1 MLKRLFIAVFVLGLV
16 MALTGTALASNDG
29 PNDAQVK
36 QLWKGSTPPLNFDRA
51 RFATPNSHLQISQKL
66 TTNER
71 TVDQWNART
80 QQVFSPDTAACY
92 TYFDL
97 IDWANFAG
105 SVSYFDMYG
114 GSGFAAAVRYDIPKH
129 HYATITGMEFWLSES
144 SANSGGCSIEVGV
157 WSDVAGLPGTL
168 IFADTIAAADLP
180 HPVAWSG
187 DYVSHTFSSPV
198 VVSDAE
204 AFHISWGPTDDSPV
218 DDYVECLFTRANSSQ
233 PDYQVTPFTSEFLY
247 PDGGGWFKNA
257 DLWSSGDADNLQDVS
272 YCVAFSDCYTQDPIP
287 DPGYIWSGWWL
298 PDDSY
303 TDCPLVGYAQRF
315 VSEGPD
321 TLKQVRIF
329 HKDDGGVLYP
339 ETGTNGMIVRIWP
352 DDGTGNID
360 ASGGPLAERI
370 ITGTRADL
378 FPQGQ
383 TYGGTNWVYAD
394 FSADNLVLIGPWHV
408 SVEPTSTDP
417 AAGQFNF
424 YMSYEYPG
432 DDAYYSDGTGGSV
445 KFTCDGEWH
454 RQSESSYWQ
463 TDMDWLDEM
472 SFWVRPE
479 LCRDEF
485 YECQEQATF
494 NGTINAGW
502 GLPCCAAQR
511 VSGQPVNKVSSV
523 WVLPFF
529 DDAYGLDPANNG
541 QPDLV
546 VTLYSVTPTG
556 PGAEIYSVTV
566 PYGDYV
572 PTGWNEVVIPD
583 VVTYGDFYA
592 GYSFDDTN
600 DPGSYF
606 DFPVN
611 SNDGSEVNGGMYYYS
626 SNSAAWVH
634 FSDVSGDTDNDL
646 GMYVDFCSIPVE
658 ERPCTPDDWV
668 TLQHDFQRTG
678 ASGVAVGDAQC
689 RLGLNWSYQH
699 PTLSGANMGPVIYNG
714 LMVTPFRGT
723 NTEYKA
729 FDLYSKAEQWTVT
742 YPAGTNTRCV
752 PTVAY
757 IAALDKDVVFV
768 AGGDNDQLVEALD
781 LADGSVLWSIAGG
794 DLPSLTTSDLVT
806 YGNFILLNDG
816 TDDVLYFATDNGKI
830 FAVNAADGTMYW
842 AAPYQFGSGYLINRT
857 GATDGDSLL
866 FYGLQGSFGNGD
878 VICVR
883 ALDGTLK
890 WQLSTDGLKGN
901 EAWGGGIQLEGFRAG
916 IAYDAG
922 EGVIFTTS
930 TVVGPYPA
938 AGTLYRI
945 NALSGITEEVAPC
958 NGAGYMTTPL
968 IDQNAIYQST
978 YPTWVGPL
986 NGQFQSFRK
995 DDLSLLYSILWSES
1009 YPANVYSAAE
1019 IFLSCEPNGRADL
1032 AFMFDVAGFLRVIDV
1047 DQGVELYNRRISAGN
1062 GAGGAIAMD
1071 TAGESHVVV
1080 QTSAGGIMDL
1090 MASPDPL
1097 ARMEIV
1103 SPDNKQPVPFGSD
1116 PNYVVT
1122 FPDVFKNT
1130 GCIDLN
1136 CTIDISD
1143 TSNGMRT
1150 IPLKAVSSD
1159 LNNNAMA
1166 IADRLTTSSKML
1178 TRPFDAE
1185 AVEAAAAEPVS
1196 AKLVNRAA
1204 LADMSWIVTPTIL
1217 TTTAPGATEDIAVTV
1232 NQGMVGRG
1240 VFPFYAWF
1248 TSMNDAD
1255 YWYDQLND
1263 PPYPEVRLVFA
1274 GGCLN
1279 DTTTLWFGDPAYNK
1293 AVIFNSGRMS
1303 TPGDGAQTWGEDENN
1318 YMFGGFFIFGIT
1330 ERRLAWNSENWYSD
1344 SEGEWLSWLPDLYE
1358 GECKPALTS
1367 NVTLG
1372 SASADGVTYTAIKG
1386 DAIQFNSIDSVQN
1399 FWDGTA
1405 WDITLYD
1412 NAPYDN
1418 DSTMGLSI
1426 HTKAFGAH
1434 TFGSSVDLLGN
1445 ASVEIMTFTER
1456 NGRALPG
1463 WKMGAYIDFDTYS
1476 FSSGGVGDTA
1486 VGNRDISA
1494 AWVYDFGHPT
1504 ATQPITGQVKLPF
1517 NFCANQEDPWY
1528 VEPLKSA
1535 YAIDGDQAM
1544 YNNTEGIVFF
1554 DSAYYYMSLPPGNYG
1569 HDVSAVEFDQAAFF
1583 TLAERDIEPNE
1594 TFEFAVANFYVE
1606 DNGYGNGDVTR
1617 LAHQL

>member
-1 MLKRLFIAVFVLGLV
+1 VV
-16 MALTGTALASNDG
+16 LASSNNDN
-29 PNDAQVK
+29 P
-36 QLWKGSTPPLNFDRA
+36 
-51 RFATPNSHLQISQKL
+51 
-66 TTNER
+66 
-71 TVDQWNART
+71 
-80 QQVFSPDTAACY
+80 
-92 TYFDL
+92 
-97 IDWANFAG
+97 
-105 SVSYFDMYG
+105 
-114 GSGFAAAVRYDIPKH
+114 
-129 HYATITGMEFWLSES
+129 
-144 SANSGGCSIEVGV
+144 
-157 WSDVAGLPGTL
+157 
-168 IFADTIAAADLP
+168 
-180 HPVAWSG
+180 
-187 DYVSHTFSSPV
+187 
-198 VVSDAE
+198 
-204 AFHISWGPTDDSPV
+204 
-218 DDYVECLFTRANSSQ
+218 
-233 PDYQVTPFTSEFLY
+233 
-247 PDGGGWFKNA
+247 
-257 DLWSSGDADNLQDVS
+257 
-272 YCVAFSDCYTQDPIP
+272 
-287 DPGYIWSGWWL
+287 
-298 PDDSY
+298 
-303 TDCPLVGYAQRF
+303 
-315 VSEGPD
+315 
-321 TLKQVRIF
+321 
-329 HKDDGGVLYP
+329 
-339 ETGTNGMIVRIWP
+339 
-352 DDGTGNID
+352 
-360 ASGGPLAERI
+360 
-370 ITGTRADL
+370 
-378 FPQGQ
+378 
-383 TYGGTNWVYAD
+383 
-394 FSADNLVLIGPWHV
+394 
-408 SVEPTSTDP
+408 
-417 AAGQFNF
+417 
-424 YMSYEYPG
+424 
-432 DDAYYSDGTGGSV
+432 GTGGSCLMDPEEGWML
-445 KFTCDGEWH
+445 TGESTIWNADYPPGYGFYDCAFDL
-454 RQSESSYWQ
+454 RVQ
-463 TDMDWLDEM
+463 
-472 SFWVRPE
+472 
-479 LCRDEF
+479 LCEDEF
-485 YECQEQATF
+485 SECQNFPTYGNGGVGWIGLGTDLCATLVKA
-494 NGTINAGW
+494 N
-502 GLPCCAAQR
+502 
-511 VSGQPVNKVSSV
+511 PVNKIFSIGFLAVN
-523 WVLPFF
+523 P
-529 DDAYGLDPANNG
+529 DYYGDPATA
-541 QPDLV
+541 PDIAV
-546 VTLYSVTPTG
+546 QIRSATPSG
-556 PGAEIYSVTV
+556 PGAVLYEDTV
-566 PYGDYV
+566 LYADIVWYP
-572 PTGWNEVVIPD
+572 GWNEVVIPE
-583 VVTYGDFYA
+583 VWVYGDFYVGLA
-592 GYSFDDTN
+592 NVSADPETN
-600 DPGSYF
+600 SYYVY
-606 DFPVN
+606 DEV
-611 SNDGSEVNGGMYYYS
+611 GVGEVNGGLQYYS
-626 SNSAAWVH
+626 TTSSAWIDA
-634 FSDVSGDTDNDL
+634 GDAFGAAYGPPYDNMDL
-646 GMYVDFCSIPVE
+646 GMTVEYCSVPVP

-678 ASGVAVGDAQC
+678 ASGVAVGDAKCQ
-689 RLGLNWSYQH
+689 LALNWEFEHDS
-699 PTLSGANMGPVIYNG
+699 LSGANMGPVVYNG
-714 LMVTPFRGT
+714 IMVAPFRGT

-1617 LAHQL
+1617 LAHQLNKWMGYGRGDVNNDNVIDMADIIYLANYVNYSGPGPIPFVYLGNMNGASTGAGIDMVDVMYLVDYYFNDGPCPEGILKNTGKATDASDW